1 MSAALHTQYSTYS
14 APTPVC
20 TCCAVSALI
29 YGRHDLESGQDHQSS
44 RLMITSLSS
53 LDAPDVDVPRNVR
66 APSGEQQELWAFW
79 QDFGHRT
86 TKVVIRNSS
95 ARTH

>member
-1 MSAALHTQYSTYS
+1 
-14 APTPVC
+14 
-20 TCCAVSALI
+20 
-29 YGRHDLESGQDHQSS
+29 
-44 RLMITSLSS
+44 MITSLSS
-53 LDAPDVDVPRNVR
+53 LDAPDIDVPRNVR